1 MQPRSDALT
10 LAATSRLSLT
20 SRMTSCLTNI
30 LTLHV
35 ASEAKDGIS
44 IDGNIAEANI
54 KKESKVIDLATDD
67 FIRLMDTILFLTT
80 EKLLGNGHDNFL

>member
-1 MQPRSDALT
+1 M
-10 LAATSRLSLT
+10 
-20 SRMTSCLTNI
+20 
-30 LTLHV
+30 

-67 FIRLMDTILFLTT
+67 FSRLMDTILFLTT
-80 EKLLGNGHDNFL
+80 EMLLGNDHDNFL